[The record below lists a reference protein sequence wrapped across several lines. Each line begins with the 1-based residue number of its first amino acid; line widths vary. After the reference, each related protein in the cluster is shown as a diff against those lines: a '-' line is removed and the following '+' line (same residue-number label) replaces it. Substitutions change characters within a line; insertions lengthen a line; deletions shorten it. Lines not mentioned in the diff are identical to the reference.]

1 MSNVERPAYRV
12 IIASS
17 RVERELDSLSAS
29 DHGRVISALR
39 NLENDPRPR
48 ISISLQ
54 NSIYRLRIGRLRV
67 IYLIEES
74 NRTIVVGAI
83 RRRSETTYRDIQRLF

>member
-1 MSNVERPAYRV
+1 M
-12 IIASS
+12 
-17 RVERELDSLSAS
+17 
-29 DHGRVISALR
+29 ISALR

-54 NSIYRLRIGRLRV
+54 GNIYRLRLGRLRI

-74 NRTIVVGAI
+74 NRTIVVGAV
-83 RRRSETTYRDIQRLF
+83 RRRSETTYRDIRRLF